1 MTNDPIVT
9 VAATGLDAKR
19 VDAKAYLGPKWV
31 LHPDYVP
38 NARHSNIPEIYQLAR
53 LPFLQSIASEA
64 AISRQHNL
72 NFHRA
77 SRLRLQIGL

>member
-19 VDAKAYLGPKWV
+19 AEAKAYLGPKWV

-53 LPFLQSIASEA
+53 LPFLRGVA
-64 AISRQHNL
+64 AYADKSRQLNP

-77 SRLRLQIGL
+77 SHLRKQIGL